1 MEKRNT
7 MEKKR
12 LYHIHRMETMDDI
25 WNQNTKIEIT
35 KNSMGYF
42 FQKLLESE
50 KILIER
56 YGQYDIDY
64 IIARMEEL
72 KYLNLVEEEHFRTFE
87 RYLNHFYFLRR
98 EVALEEGRKIYAQTA
113 PSRIHCLFLT
123 DDMDLEYWK
132 SIVGKNEYVTY
143 LLELEGDLFVSSDR
157 YFPDSTLL
165 LEKQIEKSKE
175 YWQPKSLTIRKEYL
189 FQGKARIVK

>member
-1 MEKRNT
+1 

-25 WNQNTKIEIT
+25 WNQNTKVEIT

-72 KYLNLVEEEHFRTFE
+72 KYLNLVEEESFRTFE

-98 EVALEEGRKIYAQTA
+98 EMALEEGRKIYAQTA

-143 LLELEGDLFVSSDR
+143 LLELEGELFVSSDR

-165 LEKQIEKSKE
+165 LEQQIEKSKE
-175 YWQPKSLTIRKEYL
+175 YWQPKSLSIRKEYL

>member
-1 MEKRNT
+1 